1 VIFLVI
7 FVVTAAAL
15 IVLLWVGAAFLQG
28 YIYTE
33 PSPELY
39 WQAPA
44 AGAALALFITLWCVL
59 VANAVDPKLP
69 GLPYDTLFRF
79 SPRVERSPEP
89 VKELIA
95 ETKTGPVR
103 YIAKKNRNRL
113 DYKTENG
120 TGWPRSPVSAIIIKE
135 KDEELRLEPLPP
147 TEGSPYQ
154 EFAGDG
160 WVMKVVDDGPTGM
173 LLAFRWGRFLF
184 NLFLNF
190 VHFALWFVCLW
201 LLLRFQW
208 SHALGLAVVMWLI
221 MTVAIL
227 PMVLDQ
233 AGASGQKRPTTAER
247 GERFQIADFR
257 LQICM
262 KASGCDSARPNEA
275 MIPRHDFPT
284 AR

>member
-1 VIFLVI
+1 
-7 FVVTAAAL
+7 
-15 IVLLWVGAAFLQG
+15 
-28 YIYTE
+28 
-33 PSPELY
+33 
-39 WQAPA
+39 
-44 AGAALALFITLWCVL
+44 
-59 VANAVDPKLP
+59 
-69 GLPYDTLFRF
+69 
-79 SPRVERSPEP
+79 
-89 VKELIA
+89 
-95 ETKTGPVR
+95 
-103 YIAKKNRNRL
+103 
-113 DYKTENG
+113 NG

-154 EFAGDG
+154 EFAGNG

-208 SHALGLAVVMWLI
+208 SPALGRAVVMWLV

-233 AGASGQKRPTTAER
+233 AGASGQKRPTTAASLPVPTVAEFAR
-247 GERFQIADFR
+247 IPGFGAVSRNSGEFR
-257 LQICM
+257 Y
-262 KASGCDSARPNEA
+262 E
-275 MIPRHDFPT
+275 IPV
-284 AR
+284 